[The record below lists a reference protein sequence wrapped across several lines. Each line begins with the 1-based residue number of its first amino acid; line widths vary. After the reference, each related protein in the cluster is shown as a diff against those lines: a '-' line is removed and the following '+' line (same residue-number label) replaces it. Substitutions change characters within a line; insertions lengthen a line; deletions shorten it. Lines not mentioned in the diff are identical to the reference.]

1 MNGQYILGATDAQLP
16 QHVVC
21 TKQGQNYKRLHVPIQ
36 ACGTHVCI
44 SIPAQTLC
52 IIYFT

>member
-21 TKQGQNYKRLHVPIQ
+21 TKQGQVPIQ

-44 SIPAQTLC
+44 SIPAQTLY